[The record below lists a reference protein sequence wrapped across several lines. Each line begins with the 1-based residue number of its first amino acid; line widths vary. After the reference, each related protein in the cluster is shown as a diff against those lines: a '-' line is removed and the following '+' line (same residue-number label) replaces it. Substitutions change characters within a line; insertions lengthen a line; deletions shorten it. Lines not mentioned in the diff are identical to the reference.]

1 MTVNTTL
8 IPLCVDLDDTLI
20 KTDMLYEGFIKLLK
34 KKPFLLLLLPFWLFK
49 GKAYLKTKL
58 NEHVDFDVTCLPYHE
73 EFIEYLKNERQTGRQ
88 LLLVTASHESIAQKI
103 ADHLG
108 IFNAVLATNAT
119 RNLKGMAKAQFLHDY
134 FAGQPFAYAGDSRAD
149 LAVWQHAQ
157 AGVLVNTSRSVTQQ
171 AKQLTQIIA
180 EFPRKTRWVKAIPAA
195 LRMHQWVKNTL
206 IFIPL
211 LASQQILNLPLL
223 ENAIF
228 AFFAF
233 SFAASS
239 AYILND
245 LLDLEAD
252 RHHHR
257 KRKRPFASG
266 AIPIQ
271 IGLLLFPACLLV
283 SLLLSLALPPKFW
296 AVLGIYYVLTLAY
309 SFVLKSMVLIDVF
322 CLATLYT
329 LRVIAGSAAM
339 TDSVVSHW
347 LLAFSLFIFLCLA
360 VVKRHSEMLV
370 LRRNNQTSAKGRGYV
385 ADDLE
390 ILASIG
396 VSSGFISVLVLA
408 LYVHNI
414 RDMYSSPDLL
424 WFVCVILLYWISR
437 VWLISHRGGMH
448 DDPIVFALRDRVSHI
463 VALMIFIIV
472 LLAKFL

>member
-1 MTVNTTL
+1 MTVNTL
-8 IPLCVDLDDTLI
+8 LPLCVDLDDTLI
-20 KTDMLYEGFIKLLK
+20 KTDMLYEGFVKLLK
-34 KKPFLLLLLPFWLFK
+34 KKPLLLLLLPFWLLK

-58 NEHVDFDVTCLPYHE
+58 NQHVDFDVTCLPYNQV
-73 EFIEYLKNERQTGRQ
+73 FLTFLQAQQQAGRQ

-108 IFNAVLATNAT
+108 IFNTVLASNTE
-119 RNLKGMAKAQFLHDY
+119 RNLKGATKAQFLRDY
-134 FAGQPFAYAGDSRAD
+134 FGEKPFAYAGDSRAD
-149 LAVWQHAQ
+149 LNVWQYAQ
-157 AGVLVNTSRSVTQQ
+157 EGILVNASASVTQQ
-171 AKQLTQIIA
+171 AKTLTIITE
-180 EFPRKTRWVKAIPAA
+180 EFPNKTNWFKSLPAA
-195 LRMHQWVKNTL
+195 LRVHQWVKNTL

-211 LASQQILNLPLL
+211 LASQQIMNMELL
-223 ENAIF
+223 SDAVL

-271 IGLLLFPACLLV
+271 IGLLLFPICLLI
-283 SLLLSLALPPKFW
+283 SLLFTIVLPLNFWLVLS
-296 AVLGIYYVLTLAY
+296 IYYTLTLAY
-309 SFVLKSMVLIDVF
+309 SFALKSVVLIDVF

-339 TDSVVSHW
+339 IDATVSHW

-360 VVKRHSEMLV
+360 VVKRHSEMLA
-370 LRRNNQTSAKGRGYV
+370 LRRNNQSSAKGRGYV

-408 LYVHNI
+408 LYIHNI
-414 RDMYSSPDLL
+414 RDMYSSPDIL
-424 WFVCVILLYWISR
+424 WLVCLIMLYWISR
-437 VWLISHRGGMH
+437 VWLISHRGTMH

-463 VALMIFIIV
+463 VALMILIIV